1 MNLVGGGVESLKKKV
16 VKTVHSFEGQSEL
29 RNLITAQEALR
40 SNVTQLPLLHEKQI
54 KYLDQWASNQS
65 PSLQELLSVMKRN
78 GTEHQMLLKGYSL
91 EFEEHEKVL
100 RTVLQKEEE
109 LDAERKKLAK
119 IKPNDELGL
128 SQQREVIQ
136 TLEEDVKRFKDR
148 TVVQSYEALTKG
160 YLQMYSLAASLME
173 RQLEELARIQQ

>member
-1 MNLVGGGVESLKKKV
+1 
-16 VKTVHSFEGQSEL
+16 
-29 RNLITAQEALR
+29 
-40 SNVTQLPLLHEKQI
+40 
-54 KYLDQWASNQS
+54 
-65 PSLQELLSVMKRN
+65 MKRN